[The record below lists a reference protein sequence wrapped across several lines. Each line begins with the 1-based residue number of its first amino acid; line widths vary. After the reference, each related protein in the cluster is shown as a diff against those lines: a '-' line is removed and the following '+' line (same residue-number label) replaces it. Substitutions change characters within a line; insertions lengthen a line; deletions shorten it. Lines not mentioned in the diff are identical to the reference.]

1 MISIKNVSKSYG
13 TKLVL
18 ITLVFILKKG
28 RFTALLVKMV
38 LGKQHYSNVLFKK
51 HDGDIICSY
60 GKPKNFWVIFKP
72 SLIFSKITGNEYLRL
87 LCNARNIEQQDLTEK
102 NIF

>member
-18 ITLVFILKKG
+18 ITLVFILKKE

-38 LGKQHYSNVLFKK
+38 LGKQHYSNVLL
-51 HDGDIICSY
+51 
-60 GKPKNFWVIFKP
+60 KNTMAISFAAMENQRISGLSSNRALFFLK
-72 SLIFSKITGNEYLRL
+72 
-87 LCNARNIEQQDLTEK
+87 
-102 NIF
+102 

>member
-1 MISIKNVSKSYG
+1 MYCW
-13 TKLVL
+13 
-18 ITLVFILKKG
+18 F
-28 RFTALLVKMV
+28 R
-38 LGKQHYSNVLFKK
+38 K

-72 SLIFSKITGNEYLRL
+72 SLFFLSKITGNEYLRL

-102 NIF
+102 IF